1 MKDENHLKHIQDA
14 INALPEEFNILE
26 EQIDI
31 NLQMTYFDKAKEL
44 RDAEFDE
51 SLIDKAKADLYSDEV
66 SLEDKKQLLVQLAG
80 FDDIE
85 AFRVI
90 EAFYKQAPKEIRDWA
105 VLAFQ
110 ESRMVI
116 QSSLLGEQQV
126 FISTGLGG
134 KGKNIRYSVAMH
146 STGEGQAFN
155 DTQKKLVKSEFEYFL
170 QKSEGELEE
179 ISFEDQ
185 YALAVFLFPLKEN
198 LHIIFKSFIDE
209 CNQFGNFLS
218 EDVIIT
224 NVKRLN
230 VEELDEFLK
239 NNDQDEQE

>member
-1 MKDENHLKHIQDA
+1 MKDENHLKHIQEA
-14 INALPEEFNILE
+14 INALPEDFNILE

-51 SLIDKAKADLYSDEV
+51 SLIDKAKTDLYSDEV
-66 SLEDKKQLLVQLAG
+66 NLEDKKQLLVQLAG
-80 FDDIE
+80 FEDVE
-85 AFRVI
+85 AFRVV

-134 KGKNIRYSVAMH
+134 KGKNIRYSAAMH
-146 STGEGQAFN
+146 CTRRGQAFN

-170 QKSEGELEE
+170 EKSEGELEE
-179 ISFEDQ
+179 ISFEAQ
-185 YALAVFLFPLKEN
+185 YAFAVFLFPLKEN
-198 LHIIFKSFIDE
+198 LHVIFKSFIDE

-218 EDVIIT
+218 DEVIIT
-224 NVKRLN
+224 NVKRLK
-230 VEELDEFLK
+230 VEELNEFLK
-239 NNDQDEQE
+239 NNNQDE